1 MRKNTKSQSA
11 MEFIMTYGWALLV
24 VLIVIIAL
32 VYFGLLKPNRL
43 LPDNVQLF
51 PGLDV
56 RDAMVDQNSIV
67 IIAQNNAGRHL
78 FNLQVNAIGC
88 NSSMAAISETISIPE
103 GKTGRIEINC
113 GQTAPVGTKFISEL
127 KSSYLTET
135 NGKFL
140 THSRTGRMTFTVNKG
155 YTFFDGPPG
164 PDIVFPA
171 FLGLNAIFL
180 TSTTGVIN
188 ITANKMVNAS
198 TTYGECPSTNDFFE
212 YIDSFGNEHTLSVI
226 SLTNNTEY
234 CFNVTICDTLGRCN
248 SSTLNFTTYQE
259 VVDCG
264 EISVPYQTYVLT
276 RSLSTGG
283 DCFEI
288 TADNVVLDGKR
299 FIVEGEMNPDQ
310 TFLSAESRSNITI
323 KNFENVTMFNHGIRL
338 KDVDN
343 SFVEQVSSIAP
354 IANYFIHL
362 EDSSNNQLNDIISRA
377 GSGVGLFSSQ
387 YNNISNV
394 WGPSGLEL
402 ITLTDSDH
410 NFLSGINATQ
420 LSFQALWIE
429 RSSNNAIE
437 NVSVT
442 SISGNAGLVI
452 RDSSNNIFSGLRLCS
467 NDEYDIYC
475 TNSDMNTGSNISYGT
490 QDGCGPWVGTA
501 GGCS

>member
-1 MRKNTKSQSA
+1 
-11 MEFIMTYGWALLV
+11 L
-24 VLIVIIAL
+24 
-32 VYFGLLKPNRL
+32 
-43 LPDNVQLF
+43 
-51 PGLDV
+51 
-56 RDAMVDQNSIV
+56 
-67 IIAQNNAGRHL
+67 
-78 FNLQVNAIGC
+78 
-88 NSSMAAISETISIPE
+88 
-103 GKTGRIEINC
+103 
-113 GQTAPVGTKFISEL
+113 TAER
-127 KSSYLTET
+127 Y
-135 NGKFL
+135 
-140 THSRTGRMTFTVNKG
+140 
-155 YTFFDGPPG
+155 
-164 PDIVFPA
+164 
-171 FLGLNAIFL
+171 
-180 TSTTGVIN
+180 
-188 ITANKMVNAS
+188 
-198 TTYGECPSTNDFFE
+198 
-212 YIDSFGNEHTLSVI
+212 
-226 SLTNNTEY
+226 
-234 CFNVTICDTLGRCN
+234 
-248 SSTLNFTTYQE
+248 
-259 VVDCG
+259 
-264 EISVPYQTYVLT
+264 VPYQTYVLT

-402 ITLTDSDH
+402 ITLSDSDH

-475 TNSDMNTGSNISYGT
+475 TNSDMNIGSNISYGT